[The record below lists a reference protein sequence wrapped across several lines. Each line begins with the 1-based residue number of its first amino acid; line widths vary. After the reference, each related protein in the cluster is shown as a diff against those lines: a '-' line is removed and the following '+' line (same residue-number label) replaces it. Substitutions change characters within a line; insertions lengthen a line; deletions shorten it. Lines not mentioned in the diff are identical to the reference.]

1 MATSNKQETTPVD
14 TERVEMKLPDT
25 ARDKQRTYNGVPER
39 HFSIILWLLIGI
51 LALLLIGL
59 IMWYLA
65 LEEQAETMQPI
76 SAERPTAETNREPE
90 SRNAVADV
98 DAFGT
103 MSTSDE
109 LTTIAADLHSTR
121 LESLD
126 AERSAIEAELE
137 RSR

>member
-1 MATSNKQETTPVD
+1 MATPKKSETTPVD
-14 TERVEMKLPDT
+14 AERVEMKLPDT
-25 ARDKQRTYNGVPER
+25 ARDKERTYNEVPER

-51 LALLLIGL
+51 LALLLVGL
-59 IMWYLA
+59 IMWYFA
-65 LEEQAETMQPI
+65 LEEQAETAQPI
-76 SAERPTAETNREPE
+76 SAERPSAEMNREPE

-109 LTTIAADLHSTR
+109 LSAIAADLHSTR

-126 AERSAIEAELE
+126 AERGAIEAELE